1 MSTTQ
6 TLLDLSAPQAR
17 ANFLRGKIYCE
28 IEIPSYFVFDDL
40 LDKVAKAIGDR
51 GWADVY
57 ERKEARKRDDV
68 NYQLLSNKDGRYAW
82 RQYELIHPVMYA
94 LLVNQLTEDSQWD
107 VIRERFVEFTQAN
120 PRIRCLSLPVAP
132 PRTGSDKALQV
143 REWWVEVEQ
152 QSIALA
158 LDYEYALHTD
168 VVDCYP
174 SIYTHSIAWALH
186 GKAATKT
193 ADGRNDNTLIGN
205 LIDWFMQ
212 DMRYGQTNG
221 IPQGSVLMDFIAE
234 MVLGYADLRLAA
246 KLQESEVDDFHIL
259 RYRDDYRIF
268 VNSPIDGELIL
279 KSIAEVM
286 IDLRMK
292 LHPQKTTVSHNV
304 VRSSIKEDKWD
315 WLSRR
320 HYNKSIQKHLLTI
333 HDHSV
338 VHTNAGSVNRALTVF
353 FDRLEK
359 MKKCDYP
366 VPLISIAVDIAYRN
380 PRTYPIVSAIVSR
393 CQEFLDTKGQKKDV
407 VARIRR
413 RFSKVP
419 NAGLMEL
426 WLQRICLHQGTDDFG
441 EPLCQLVAEKQDH
454 LWNNDWIKMP
464 AVRAAV
470 DAQSIV
476 DRSLIAT
483 MPPVVSRQEVELFP
497 LRYG

>member
-1 MSTTQ
+1 M
-6 TLLDLSAPQAR
+6 
-17 ANFLRGKIYCE
+17 
-28 IEIPSYFVFDDL
+28 
-40 LDKVAKAIGDR
+40 
-51 GWADVY
+51 
-57 ERKEARKRDDV
+57 
-68 NYQLLSNKDGRYAW
+68 
-82 RQYELIHPVMYA
+82 
-94 LLVNQLTEDSQWD
+94 VNQLTDDSHWEL
-107 VIRERFVEFTQAN
+107 IRKRFVQFRKAD
-120 PRIRCLSLPVAP
+120 RRLRCLSLPVAP
-132 PRTGSDKALQV
+132 PRTGSAKARQV

-152 QSIALA
+152 KSIELA
-158 LDYEYALHTD
+158 LDYEYTIHTD

-193 ADGRNDNTLIGN
+193 ADGRKNKTLIGN

-234 MVLGYADLRLAA
+234 MVLGYADLLLAA
-246 KLQESEVDDFHIL
+246 KLRESKINDFRVL

-292 LHPQKTTVSHNV
+292 LHPQKTAASRNI

-320 HYNKSIQKHLLTI
+320 QYNKSIQKHLLAI

-338 VHTNAGSVNRALTVF
+338 AHTNAGSVNRALTDF
-353 FDRLEK
+353 LDRLTK
-359 MKKCDYP
+359 SKKCDHP

-393 CQEFLDTKGQKKDV
+393 CQGFLETKEQKEDV

-413 RFSKVP
+413 KFSSVP
-419 NAGLMEL
+419 NAGLLEL
-426 WLQRICLHQGTDDFG
+426 WLQRICLHQGLDDFE
-441 EPLCQLVAEKQDH
+441 EPLCQLVAEKRDH
-454 LWNNDWIKMP
+454 LWNNDWIKMR
-464 AVRAAV
+464 AVQAAV

-476 DRSLIAT
+476 DRSRIASIS
-483 MPPVVSRQEVELFP
+483 PVVSRQEVELFS
-497 LRYG
+497 LRYR